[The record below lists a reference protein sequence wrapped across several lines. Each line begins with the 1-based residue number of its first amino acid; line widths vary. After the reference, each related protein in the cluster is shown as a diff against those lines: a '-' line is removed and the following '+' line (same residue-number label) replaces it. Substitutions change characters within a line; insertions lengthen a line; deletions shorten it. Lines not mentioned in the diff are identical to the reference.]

1 METGMG
7 IALFSVWLW
16 IAIISVYSQFGFWAI
31 VIDSEGTAYFAA
43 AESFKGVE

>member
-31 VIDSEGTAYFAA
+31 VIGGAVSVMVILEGG
-43 AESFKGVE
+43 E